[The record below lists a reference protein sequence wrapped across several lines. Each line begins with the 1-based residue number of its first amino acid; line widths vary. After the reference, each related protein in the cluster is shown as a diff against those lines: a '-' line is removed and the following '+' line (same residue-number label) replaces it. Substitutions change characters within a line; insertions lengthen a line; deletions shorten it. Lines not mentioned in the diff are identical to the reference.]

1 MVKVNLQL
9 FAYGLKLDPN
19 GRYCAYLRKSR
30 ADLEA
35 ESRGSEDTF
44 KTHKTIL
51 FDLQKRLGIT
61 IADIYQEKPATSG
74 ERISER
80 PEMIRLLGD
89 VEDEKW
95 DGVLVVEVE
104 RLARGDTM
112 DQGIVAQAFKYS
124 NTLIITPQRTY
135 DPQNPDDEE
144 YFEFGLFMSRREF
157 KTITRRLQG
166 GRIVGVKDGR
176 FVGNAPPYGYNRV
189 KLPGKGYTLEPHPEQ
204 APIVQ
209 LIFALYTERDPKKR
223 MGTARISNHLNQ
235 VLKIPT
241 QKNSVWTVATVN
253 GIIRN
258 PVYIGRVRWKSRPLV
273 RKRTGKS
280 RPRLARE
287 DWIEAEGLH
296 PALVSEE
303 VFNRAQEIL
312 ANNGHARSATG
323 KITNPL
329 AGIVKCGVCGSA
341 MVMRPY
347 GTRQPASLIC
357 SRQKCSN
364 ISSQLSIVEEKVLV
378 FLSDWIDSYKE
389 RWEEQEPETTQEE
402 LLVKSLELAV
412 ISQQKQLE
420 KLKQQVSKLHDLLE
434 QEVYSVEVFMERSRE
449 LNGKIQEA
457 EVSIRQA
464 IGALEMERKRVTAKV
479 EIIPKVKDVL
489 ARYHKVDDPAEKNE
503 LLKSVIESVVYKKD
517 IGGRWNIEA
526 RSTFELV
533 LYPKLPQ

>member
-1 MVKVNLQL
+1 MLILNLQQ

-61 IADIYQEKPATSG
+61 ISEIYQEKPATSG

-89 VEDEKW
+89 VEDEQW

-112 DQGIVAQAFKYS
+112 DQGIVAQAFKFS

-166 GRIVGVKDGR
+166 GRIVGVRDGR
-176 FVGNAPPYGYNRV
+176 FVGNSPPYGYKRL
-189 KLPGKGYTLEPHPEQ
+189 KLPGKGFTLEPHPEQ

-209 LIFALYTERDPKKR
+209 LIFALYTERDPSKR
-223 MGTARISNHLNQ
+223 MGTARIANHLNE

-241 QKNSVWTVATVN
+241 QKNSVWTVATIN
-253 GIIRN
+253 GILRN
-258 PVYIGRVRWKSRPLV
+258 PTYIGRVRWKSRPVV
-273 RKRTGKS
+273 RKRSGKS
-280 RPRLARE
+280 RPRLSRE
-287 DWIEAEGLH
+287 DWIEAKGLH
-296 PALVSEE
+296 PALVPVE
-303 VFNRAQEIL
+303 VYNRAQELL

-364 ISSQLSIVEEKVLV
+364 ISSQLTIVEQKVLV
-378 FLSDWIDSYKE
+378 SLSEWIESYKE
-389 RWEEQEPETTQEE
+389 RWEEQEPEVSQEE

-412 ISQQKQLE
+412 SSQRNQLE
-420 KLKQQVSKLHDLLE
+420 KLRQQISKLHDLLE
-434 QEVYSVEVFMERSRE
+434 QGVYSVEVFMDRSKE
-449 LNGKIQEA
+449 LNGKVHDA
-457 EVSIRQA
+457 EESIRQA
-464 IGALEMERKRVTAKV
+464 TEALDLERKRVTAK
-479 EIIPKVKDVL
+479 ETIIPKVEGVL
-489 ARYHKVDDPAEKNE
+489 AKYHQVDDPAEKNE
-503 LLKSVIESVVYKKD
+503 LLRSVIESIVYKKD
-517 IGGRWNIEA
+517 VGGRWNIEA
-526 RSTFELV
+526 RSQFTLV